1 MPTCDDA
8 RPVRLVLTAALAIA
22 LAAAGCGTGRIEID
36 HKKAEG
42 LARKIA
48 STKAPVKSVSC
59 PSGLKARKGADF
71 DCDVRYVN
79 GATGTIR
86 IHQLDDKG
94 RIRTSAS
101 DVN

>member
-1 MPTCDDA
+1 M
-8 RPVRLVLTAALAIA
+8 A
-22 LAAAGCGTGRIEID
+22 LAAAGCSTGQLQID

-42 LARKIA
+42 LARQIA
-48 STKAPVKSVSC
+48 SSKAPVKSVSC
-59 PSGLKARKGADF
+59 PSGLKAKKGADF
-71 DCDVRYVN
+71 DCDVRYAN

-101 DVN
+101 DLN

>member
-8 RPVRLVLTAALAIA
+8 VSVRHVFTAALAIA
-22 LAAAGCGTGRIEID
+22 LAATGCGTGRLQID
-36 HKKAEG
+36 HKKAEA

-59 PSGLKARKGADF
+59 PSGLKTKRGEDF
-71 DCDVRYVN
+71 DCDVHYAN

-94 RIRTSAS
+94 RIWTARS